1 MIKVVELMSGSPIS
15 WTDATNQAIKKAS
28 KTMRQL
34 KSAHI
39 HNFSATV
46 DKGKIKEY
54 RVNLKL
60 TFEVE

>member
-1 MIKVVELMSGSPIS
+1 VIDVIELLSSSPSS

-28 KTMRQL
+28 KTLRQL
-34 KSAHI
+34 KSANI
-39 HNFSATV
+39 DNFSVTV
-46 DKGKIKEY
+46 EKGKIKEY

>member
-1 MIKVVELMSGSPIS
+1 MSSSPNS

-28 KTMRQL
+28 KTMRGI

-39 HNFSATV
+39 KNFSVTV

-54 RVNLKL
+54 RVILNLS
-60 TFEVE
+60 FEVE

>member
-1 MIKVVELMSGSPIS
+1 MIKVIELMSSSPSS

-28 KTMRQL
+28 KTMRNL

-39 HNFSATV
+39 QNFSATV

-60 TFEVE
+60 SFEVE